1 MHLSGKIKTL
11 ISIADARNPTKKHYL
26 RTAVVV
32 ITMRIAE
39 NECYRSQ
46 QIFMIDMTQYW
57 DWMIIMIEEN

>member
-1 MHLSGKIKTL
+1 LIFELKERKPRASFRKNMTL

-39 NECYRSQ
+39 NECC
-46 QIFMIDMTQYW
+46 
-57 DWMIIMIEEN
+57 